1 MPSAA
6 AVRFMTSTKPAS
18 LAATCSA
25 SATLASL
32 PDWMISPRSRSP
44 SGTTELASTNI
55 REPGIDC
62 AVWLTMTGSSSASVP
77 RASSSATM

>member
-6 AVRFMTSTKPAS
+6 AVRFMMSTKPAS

-25 SATLASL
+25 SATLESL
-32 PDWMISPRSRSP
+32 PDWMINPRRRSP
-44 SGTTELASTNI
+44 SATTEPASTNV

-62 AVWLTMTGSSSASVP
+62 ATSLTMTGSSIARDP